1 MSGYKVVL
9 KADHNFVMALC
20 GSRESAESYIAETLP
35 RYVARGYL
43 MDKTLKATDFE
54 AVPFNGSFQSVK
66 IEPNNL
72 PKRNYKR

>member
-1 MSGYKVVL
+1 MSKYKVVL

-35 RYVARGYL
+35 RYVAKGYL

-54 AVPFNGSFQSVK
+54 ALPIDSSFRSVK
-66 IEPNNL
+66 IKASSKHQQGNQ
-72 PKRNYKR
+72 K